1 MIAHM
6 AVSLITPMASSLIQ
20 PVASSLV
27 NPIPRKVEEGRFLPL
42 LAFLLRVKVPGNG
55 VRRAEKG
62 YNSTNR
68 NFYYYSIL

>member
-27 NPIPRKVEEGRFLPL
+27 NPIPRKAQEGRFLPL
-42 LAFLLRVKVPGNG
+42 LVFLLRMKVSGNV

-62 YNSTNR
+62 YNHTNR